1 MIDLFDKTYVVVSVI
16 NHGECYGDWE
26 GEEMKNGVPELAI
39 CINIYRTTVYC
50 LCEDAVTRAMLV
62 VGKT

>member
-26 GEEMKNGVPELAI
+26 GEEMKNGVPGLAI
-39 CINIYRTTVYC
+39 CTNIYRTTVG
-50 LCEDAVTRAMLV
+50 LLSL
-62 VGKT
+62 